1 MGFLDWLRQ
10 ASGWVY
16 NKVAKPLLSGAS
28 WLRNQPYF
36 KPAIEGLG
44 HVPVLGTAARIA
56 SSVVNTLG
64 DVHDWTQE
72 GEGKAV
78 ADYLANGGGGNVTET
93 HPRQEG

>member
-1 MGFLDWLRQ
+1 MGFVDWLRQ

-16 NKVAKPLLSGAS
+16 NKVAKPILGGAS

-36 KPAIEGLG
+36 KPAIEGLSNIPYVG
-44 HVPVLGTAARIA
+44 SAARIA

-72 GEGKAV
+72 GDGKKIT
-78 ADYLANGGGGNVTET
+78 DYISRGGNVTET